1 MLDLVTRESTD
12 EGALWRVT
20 FGGRHPGNLLDMATM
35 SALGDAFDAV
45 RHDTRVRAVILTGAG
60 GHFSYGASVQEHLPG
75 EVAAMLAGIRRLI
88 VRMVECDVAIIAA
101 VRGQCLGGGLEVA
114 SVCHRIVAHA
124 DARFGQPEIALGIFA
139 PVASVT
145 LVERIGR
152 PAAEDLCLTGRP
164 IDAAEALRLRVADEV
179 TTGDPVEA
187 ATAWARTHL
196 VPRSASSL
204 RHAVRAIRRG
214 MRERLHEDLQA
225 IEDTY
230 LRDLAPTQDAQE
242 GLRAFLEKRAPRW
255 THQ

>member
-1 MLDLVTRESTD
+1 MD

-20 FGGRHPGNLLDMATM
+20 FGGRHPGNLLDIATM
-35 SALGDAFDAV
+35 AALADVFDAAS
-45 RHDTRVRAVILTGAG
+45 RDTRLRAVVLAGAG

-75 EVAAMLAGIRRLI
+75 PLEAMLAGIRELI
-88 VRMVECDVAIIAA
+88 LRMVACDVVIIAA

-114 SVCHRIVAHA
+114 SVCHRVVAHA
-124 DARFGQPEIALGIFA
+124 EARFGQPEIALGIFA

-152 PAAEDLCLTGRP
+152 PAAEDLCLTGRS
-164 IDAAEALRLRVADEV
+164 IDAQEALRLRVADEV

-187 ATAWARTHL
+187 AMTWARTYM

-204 RHAVRAIRRG
+204 RQAVRAIRR
-214 MRERLHEDLQA
+214 EFHARLGDALPA
-225 IEDTY
+225 IEAAY
-230 LRDLAPTQDAQE
+230 LRDLAPTPDAQE

-255 THQ
+255 THDR